1 MVITVFN
8 NRSDLFV
15 KVEFRVNDD
24 TQNPCAG
31 VTQSSLLA
39 KELEDW

>member
-15 KVEFRVNDD
+15 KVEFRVKDD
-24 TQNPCAG
+24 TQNCAG